1 MMKKS
6 FLLYFLCL
14 VSIEGAEL
22 LRSRIWLEIGVGG
35 IQSKVFDQEDSFVNQ
50 SEFFVLYSNGHKEVF
65 KPGRLHYNF
74 GLHYEYMFY
83 SKLGLRG
90 GYTFKESEHSMSAGD
105 NKNYEK
111 HKKGGVAINTHQ
123 AELGLGYHLDL
134 SHEQHWLNFY
144 FLGTLQFGRYKPL
157 RTLSD
162 ISGQLQNNKNLV
174 KNILASTPEVP
185 VRGLGGKIGLGYE
198 YTDIWF
204 FTKLILYYDFS
215 SMTFDRQV
223 WPALNNT
230 ELYNQVYI
238 TWNFGILF

>member
-1 MMKKS
+1 MKKN

-22 LRSRIWLEIGVGG
+22 LRSRIWLEIGVGS

-50 SEFFVLYSNGHKEVF
+50 SQFTVLYSDDHKEIF
-65 KPGRLHYNF
+65 RPSRLHYNF

-83 SKLGLRG
+83 SNLGLRG
-90 GYTFKESEHSMSAGD
+90 GYTLKQSTHSMSAGD
-105 NKNYEK
+105 NKNYERET
-111 HKKGGVAINTHQ
+111 KGGVAINTHQ

-134 SHEQHWLNFY
+134 SDEQHWLNFY
-144 FLGTLQFGRYKPL
+144 LLGTLQFGRYKPL
-157 RTLSD
+157 GTLAG
-162 ISGQLQNNKNLV
+162 ISEQLKNNALLAN
-174 KNILASTPEVP
+174 NILDSVPEIP
-185 VRGLGGKIGLGYE
+185 VRGLGGKMGLGYE

-204 FTKLILYYDFS
+204 FTKLILYYDLS
-215 SMTFDRQV
+215 SMTFDRQI
-223 WPALNNT
+223 WLALNDT

>member
-1 MMKKS
+1 MKKN

-22 LRSRIWLEIGVGG
+22 LRSRIWLEIGFGG
-35 IQSKVFDQEDSFVNQ
+35 IQSKVFDQEDNLVNRTR
-50 SEFFVLYSNGHKEVF
+50 FTVLYPNGHTEVF
-65 KPGRLHYNF
+65 KPGRSHNNL

-83 SKLGLRG
+83 SNLGLRG
-90 GYTFKESEHSMSAGD
+90 GYTLKQSSHSMSAGD
-105 NKNYEK
+105 NRNYK
-111 HKKGGVAINTHQ
+111 RYTKGGIAINTHQ

-134 SHEQHWLNFY
+134 FHKQHWLNFY

-162 ISGQLQNNKNLV
+162 ISGQLQNNKSLV
-174 KNILASTPEVP
+174 KNILASTPEIP
-185 VRGLGGKIGLGYE
+185 VRGLGGKIGFGYE

-204 FTKLILYYDFS
+204 FTKLILYYDLS
-215 SMTFDRQV
+215 SMTFDRQI
-223 WPALNNT
+223 WLPLNKA